1 MFSRT
6 NSLDVADDLKVYRGA
21 VLRLTTEEQAEFI
34 KDAILICASK
44 GNLVGKILA
53 IGDAQVLADKF
64 NINLTYL
71 PKNPDLLMPAF
82 FDTHFHWVQDDVR
95 EMPKVSLIEWLELYT
110 FPEEAKYSDPEFA
123 RTKARLFWKKI
134 LSVGTIGGFCYSSVH
149 ETALAEA
156 IKYAPKDFY
165 IGNVLM
171 TMNCPDYLK
180 QTVEESKLSVNKCS
194 DRYKSRYV
202 CTPRFAPTTSPD
214 VMLEAV
220 EAARRNNCFL
230 QTHLCETQ
238 NEIKWALDIYRKFS
252 GFEDIQ
258 SYTDIYQRV
267 NMLGPKTILG
277 HCIHLKDSEWE
288 LLAKSR
294 SKVSSCPTSNA
305 PISQLGIGSGLFD
318 FQKAESMGIPWS
330 LSTDIGGG
338 PFLSMFDVIRSFVEQ
353 NRDLGI
359 DKATYTK
366 ALYRCTFMGADAL
379 GISTNRGMIKEGF
392 YFDAIRVP
400 LPKNVSELADGEE
413 VIKMLISMIPCR
425 ASADNL
431 VLETI
436 IRGESCFKKKKVK

>member
-1 MFSRT
+1 
-6 NSLDVADDLKVYRGA
+6 
-21 VLRLTTEEQAEFI
+21 
-34 KDAILICASK
+34 
-44 GNLVGKILA
+44 
-53 IGDAQVLADKF
+53 
-64 NINLTYL
+64 
-71 PKNPDLLMPAF
+71 
-82 FDTHFHWVQDDVR
+82 
-95 EMPKVSLIEWLELYT
+95 
-110 FPEEAKYSDPEFA
+110 
-123 RTKARLFWKKI
+123 
-134 LSVGTIGGFCYSSVH
+134 
-149 ETALAEA
+149 
-156 IKYAPKDFY
+156 
-165 IGNVLM
+165 
-171 TMNCPDYLK
+171 
-180 QTVEESKLSVNKCS
+180 
-194 DRYKSRYV
+194 
-202 CTPRFAPTTSPD
+202 
-214 VMLEAV
+214 
-220 EAARRNNCFL
+220 
-230 QTHLCETQ
+230 
-238 NEIKWALDIYRKFS
+238 
-252 GFEDIQ
+252 
-258 SYTDIYQRV
+258 
-267 NMLGPKTILG
+267 MLGPKTILG

-400 LPKNVSELADGEE
+400 LPKNVPELADGEE
-413 VIKMLISMIPCR
+413 VIKMLISMIPCI